1 MIDRKRLIGV
11 IYSRGLTQSK
21 VATNIGISSKTFYH
35 KMKTG
40 VFGSDEIYKMKTL
53 LSIPD
58 EEMTPIFLQ
67 IKLRSK

>member
-21 VATNIGISSKTFYH
+21 VATNIGVSSKTFYH
-35 KMKTG
+35 KMKSG

-53 LSIPD
+53 LAIPD
-58 EEMTPIFLQ
+58 EDMTHFFY
-67 IKLRSK
+67 R

>member
-21 VATNIGISSKTFYH
+21 VATNIGISKKTFYH
-35 KMKTG
+35 KMKSG

-53 LSIPD
+53 LAIPD
-58 EEMTPIFLQ
+58 EDMTPIFLQ
-67 IKLRSK
+67 IKFLNK

>member
-21 VATNIGISSKTFYH
+21 VATNIGISSKTFYR

-53 LSIPD
+53 LAIPD
-58 EEMTPIFLQ
+58 EEMTPIFFTNKVTQ
-67 IKLRSK
+67 

>member
-58 EEMTPIFLQ
+58 EEMSPIFFTNKVTQ
-67 IKLRSK
+67 